1 MGVNIGGG
9 QEIKLRI
16 RRPNNE
22 WDFFPYEQILDTML
36 HELCHIVHGPH
47 NADFYSL
54 LDELRKVILWF
65 LSSLVKAIMF
75 LVDWFSKCVNYFNYL
90 IQLKELFPYSLALTS
105 K

>member
-1 MGVNIGGG
+1 MCFIILNLNCSPDNPGLMGVNIGGG

-47 NADFYSL
+47 NADFYNL
-54 LDELRKVILWF
+54 LDELRKVS
-65 LSSLVKAIMF
+65 LS
-75 LVDWFSKCVNYFNYL
+75 FSTVW
-90 IQLKELFPYSLALTS
+90 
-105 K
+105 

>member
-54 LDELRKVILWF
+54 LDELRKVIRSF
-65 LSSLVKAIMF
+65 SIVCQNRSLFWSVAQM
-75 LVDWFSKCVNYFNYL
+75 V
-90 IQLKELFPYSLALTS
+90 
-105 K
+105 